1 MPAPD
6 GPEGGLHIVVCAKQV
21 LDPDG
26 VNSFAFWGRLQVG
39 ADGRS
44 FDTGEMV
51 PRIINAYDEQAV
63 EAALRIRDA
72 GVDCRIT
79 VVTVGDEEA
88 GAILKRC
95 VAMGADDA
103 VQIVDA
109 AAGLGDGFR
118 TARLLAGLIEELGDV
133 DLVLCGR
140 QSSDYDQGTTPA
152 ALAEMLG
159 YAYVTVAFDVRVED
173 ERLRIKRAT
182 PLGEEQVLASMPTVV
197 TISNELGIPRYPTG
211 RGMIAARRHPAT
223 VKTLEELGVE
233 EGGGAEL
240 LELYI
245 HEVAG
250 ECEFIE
256 GDDPA
261 AQAAELLSKL
271 EAEGV
276 L

>member
-1 MPAPD
+1 M
-6 GPEGGLHIVVCAKQV
+6 HIVICVKQV
-21 LDPDG
+21 VDPDG
-26 VNSFAFWGRLQVG
+26 VNSYALWGQLEVDESGRAFSTRL
-39 ADGRS
+39 
-44 FDTGEMV
+44 
-51 PRIINAYDEQAV
+51 PLIINAYDDQAI
-63 EAALRIRDA
+63 EAALRLRDD
-72 GVDCRIT
+72 GHELKIT
-79 VVTVGDEEA
+79 AISVGRENADQV
-88 GAILKRC
+88 LKHC
-95 VAMGADDA
+95 VAMGCDEIIRIDDPEAGAADA
-103 VQIVDA
+103 
-109 AAGLGDGFR
+109 LR
-118 TARLLAGLIEELGDV
+118 TARLLSAQISELGDV

-159 YAYVTVAFDVRVED
+159 YAYVTIAFDVRVEG
-173 ERLRIKRAT
+173 ERFRIKRAT
-182 PLGEEQVLASMPTVV
+182 ALGEEQVLASMPTVV
-197 TISNELGIPRYPTG
+197 TVSNELGIPRYPTG

-223 VKTLEELGVE
+223 VRTPAELGVE
-233 EGGGAEL
+233 EGAGAEL
-240 LELYI
+240 LEISI